1 MKGRPVSVPDGDCGC
16 GSTATPLRTSKRCDA
31 TLQPL
36 MPGSGYVTV
45 SRLEDVVDAQ
55 RRSWTLGAT
64 MFVAFGA
71 LALIV
76 AAVGLY
82 GVIAYSVTQR
92 MHELAVR
99 AALGAQRGDIVRLV
113 VKQALSF
120 AVAGIALGAAIA
132 LCAARWI
139 QPLLFGESAR
149 DPIVFACVACAVG
162 IVSLCASTSP
172 ALRATRADP
181 TSALR
186 EA

>member
-1 MKGRPVSVPDGDCGC
+1 
-16 GSTATPLRTSKRCDA
+16 
-31 TLQPL
+31 
-36 MPGSGYVTV
+36 V

-55 RRSWTLGAT
+55 RRSWMLGAT

-71 LALIV
+71 LALVV

-113 VKQALSF
+113 VRQALSY
-120 AVAGIALGAAIA
+120 AVGGVVAGAAIA
-132 LCAARWI
+132 LVAARWI
-139 QPLLFGESAR
+139 QPLLFGESAH
-149 DPIVFACVACAVG
+149 DPIVFACVATIVG
-162 IVSLCASTSP
+162 VVSVVASTSP

-186 EA
+186 SA

>member
-1 MKGRPVSVPDGDCGC
+1 
-16 GSTATPLRTSKRCDA
+16 
-31 TLQPL
+31 

-139 QPLLFGESAR
+139 QPLLFGEYPAR
-149 DPIVFACVACAVG
+149 DPDRVRVRRMRGRDRQSVREHVAGAARDARR
-162 IVSLCASTSP
+162 SDERASRGVTHAP
-172 ALRATRADP
+172 AHYR
-181 TSALR
+181 
-186 EA
+186 

>member
-1 MKGRPVSVPDGDCGC
+1 
-16 GSTATPLRTSKRCDA
+16 
-31 TLQPL
+31 LQRA

-45 SRLEDVVDAQ
+45 TRLEDVVDAQ
-55 RRSWTLGAT
+55 RRSWMLGAT

-71 LALIV
+71 LALVV

-99 AALGAQRGDIVRLV
+99 VALGAQRGDIIRLV
-113 VKQALSF
+113 VRQALSY
-120 AVAGIALGAAIA
+120 AVGGVAVGASIAL
-132 LCAARWI
+132 LTARWI
-139 QPLLFGESAR
+139 QPLLFGESAH
-149 DPIVFACVACAVG
+149 DPMVFACVAIMVG
-162 IVSLCASTSP
+162 VVGLCAGTSP

-186 EA
+186 SA